1 MRPSFRKR
9 DDAAAV
15 DLGKKMARA
24 KVALKTIA
32 HRSITEEGGGVST
45 VLPPEPG
52 DEKPT
57 SQNVA
62 SLVIAIE
69 HYDKTVL
76 LTGELEPPGT
86 QRFLS
91 QPDLPKNL
99 LAMMVPHHGSP
110 AANPDYPWRRLV
122 PKFVFSSE
130 GEERRTRPAEGVLAK
145 EIPLWKTQ
153 EKGTITLEI
162 GPKTAR
168 AIAYAAG
175 EIMILEKAPS
185 SK

>member
-1 MRPSFRKR
+1 MGPSFRKR

-15 DLGKKMARA
+15 DFGKKMARA
-24 KVALKTIA
+24 RVALKTIA
-32 HRSITEEGGGVST
+32 RGPITEEGGGVSA

-52 DEKPT
+52 DENPT
-57 SQNVA
+57 CQNVA

-69 HYDKTVL
+69 HHDKTVL
-76 LTGELEPPGT
+76 LTGDLEPPST

-99 LAMMVPHHGSP
+99 LAMMAPHHRSP
-110 AANPDYPWRRLV
+110 AANPDYLWRRLA
-122 PKFVFSSE
+122 PKFLFSSE
-130 GEERRTRPAEGVLAK
+130 GEERRTRPAGGVLAK
-145 EIPLWKTQ
+145 EIPVWKPQ
-153 EKGTITLEI
+153 EKEIITIKF

-168 AIAYAAG
+168 AIAYTMG
-175 EIMILEKAPS
+175 EIMIFEKAPS